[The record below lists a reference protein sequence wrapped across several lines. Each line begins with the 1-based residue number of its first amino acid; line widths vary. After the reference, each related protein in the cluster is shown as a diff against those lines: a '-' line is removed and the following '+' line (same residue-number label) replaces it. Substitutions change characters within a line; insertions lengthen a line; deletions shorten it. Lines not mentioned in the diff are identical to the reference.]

1 MIVLDAILINNPAE
15 MIPRYA
21 TSLVDE
27 LMLSKKQ
34 LALAE
39 SCTGG
44 MLAKS
49 ITDVS
54 GASNV
59 FHCGVV
65 SYANEVKANVL
76 GVDAAFLEREGPVNR
91 ETARMMAEGVLKLGQ
106 ADIGIGV
113 TGVAGP
119 GPDGDKPEGE
129 IYIALSDGNET
140 YYVDLD
146 TQTSNRR
153 EYNRELATLNAI
165 ALALSYLRHKK
176 EEG

>member
-1 MIVLDAILINNPAE
+1 MIALDAIVINNPAE

-21 TSLVDE
+21 VSLVDE
-27 LMLSKKQ
+27 LLLCKKQ

-44 MLAKS
+44 LVAKS

-65 SYANEVKANVL
+65 SYANEVKSDVL
-76 GVDAAFLEREGPVNR
+76 GVDEEFLKREGPVNR
-91 ETARMMAEGVLKLGQ
+91 ETAKMMAEGVLKLGH

-119 GPDGDKPEGE
+119 GPDGDHPEGE
-129 IYIALSDGNET
+129 IYIALSDGTET
-140 YYVDLD
+140 YFVDLD
-146 TQTSNRR
+146 TQSSNKR

-165 ALALSYLRHKK
+165 GLALSYLKLKK